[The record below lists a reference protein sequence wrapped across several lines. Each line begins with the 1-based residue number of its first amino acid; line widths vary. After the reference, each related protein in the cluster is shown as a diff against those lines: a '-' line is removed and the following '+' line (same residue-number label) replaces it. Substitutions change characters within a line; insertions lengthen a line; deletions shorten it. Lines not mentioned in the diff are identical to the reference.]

1 MKKYKIIL
9 PLFLVLLL
17 VLTACGNA
25 GETSSDTSSAES
37 KKITIGTGSLAGA
50 FYPIIFKDKGEL
62 AGFDID
68 IAKAVA
74 KEAGYEYEIKE
85 FGWEPLF
92 AATQGKQIDLAIT
105 AIGITD
111 ERKETYDFS
120 IPYFESTHVIIV
132 KEGSDIKSAL
142 DLKGKKVGVANG
154 STAQIAV
161 ENAVGNENLTQYDE
175 TPFMQL
181 INGDVEAI
189 VTDNVPALE
198 FMKSNPNEDLQIIE
212 DKENFESEYYA
223 IMFPKGSELKGE
235 IDVAVKKLIQ
245 SENYKEIYIK
255 WLGEEPDVD
264 ALLQAGESK

>member
-142 DLKGKKVGVANG
+142 DLKG
-154 STAQIAV
+154 
-161 ENAVGNENLTQYDE
+161 
-175 TPFMQL
+175 
-181 INGDVEAI
+181 
-189 VTDNVPALE
+189 
-198 FMKSNPNEDLQIIE
+198 
-212 DKENFESEYYA
+212 
-223 IMFPKGSELKGE
+223 
-235 IDVAVKKLIQ
+235 
-245 SENYKEIYIK
+245 
-255 WLGEEPDVD
+255 
-264 ALLQAGESK
+264 